1 MEFSGASPM
10 STRVEKEMSKA
21 VSVHYSERLSVERG
35 WIVLGLAVAS
45 WAILAGAWQVVAVT
59 LSALA
64 G

>member
-1 MEFSGASPM
+1 M

-21 VSVHYSERLSVERG
+21 VSVDYSERLSIPRG

-45 WAILAGAWQVVAVT
+45 WAVLAGAWQVAAAT